1 MDSYKMKY
9 LLIALLIS
17 ILFASCDARRVFD
30 ENIGIEEEGWN
41 RNNKA
46 KFEVVITDTISLHN
60 FYINLRNTSDYAK
73 RNIYL
78 YIKTTFPNN
87 RVAID
92 TLAFFLADKEGKWL
106 GKGIGRIKDNRIL
119 FKAGVIFP
127 YKGKYLFEIEQGM
140 RYEVLEGVIDVGLRI
155 EKQ

>member
-1 MDSYKMKY
+1 MSSFKKKY
-9 LLIALLIS
+9 LLFALLIS
-17 ILFASCDARRVFD
+17 LLFTACDAKRVFD
-30 ENIGIEEEGWN
+30 ENIGIEEENWN
-41 RNNKA
+41 RKNKA

-60 FYINLRNTSDYAK
+60 FYINLRNSPDYAK

-119 FKAGVIFP
+119 FKAGVRFP

-140 RYEVLEGVIDVGLRI
+140 RHEVLEGVVDVGIRI